1 MDEFIRHGAGSPV
14 IDVRSPSEYLHAHY
28 PGAVSVPL
36 FTDEERKVVGT
47 LYKQQSREMAI
58 KAGLDY
64 FGPKMRPMVEQVEK
78 LLEEKQTRRVVVHCW
93 RGGMRSG
100 AVSWLLDLYGFE
112 VLTLDGGY
120 KAYRNWVL
128 NQIARPHFLRILSGY
143 TGSGKT
149 EILKELERLGQLVLD
164 LEGLAGHR
172 GSAFGHLGQE
182 PQCSNEQFENR
193 LAQALHDL
201 SCKNF
206 EDPAIW
212 VENESSRIGDL
223 AIHYNFF
230 TQMKAAP
237 RVDIAIPWEARLA
250 YIEEGYGKFDP
261 ALLISGVQR
270 IRRRLGEANIPLAG
284 GHSIDSP
291 EPVFGLS
298 VNGMVKIKHLKQ
310 NNKAREGDLLL
321 LTKPIGVGVLATA
334 AKREVITAED
344 EALLYS
350 QLTRLNT
357 IGADLGRSEAVHAMT
372 DVTGFGL
379 TGHLI
384 EMAEGSGLSAVLEY
398 TKVPKL
404 EAAGKYL
411 RQNVIPDATY
421 RNWKSYHQKLAFDA
435 SVDAME
441 SFQLLQDPQTN
452 GGLLV
457 AVSPDGL
464 ADVQQLLAEKG
475 YSRYTEPIG
484 RLVGRGEKTVSVA

>member
-1 MDEFIRHGAGSPV
+1 MEEIKLTQYARGAGCGCKIAPQV
-14 IDVRSPSEYLHAHY
+14 
-28 PGAVSVPL
+28 
-36 FTDEERKVVGT
+36 
-47 LYKQQSREMAI
+47 
-58 KAGLDY
+58 LD
-64 FGPKMRPMVEQVEK
+64 
-78 LLEEKQTRRVVVHCW
+78 
-93 RGGMRSG
+93 
-100 AVSWLLDLYGFE
+100 
-112 VLTLDGGY
+112 
-120 KAYRNWVL
+120 
-128 NQIARPHFLRILSGY
+128 
-143 TGSGKT
+143 
-149 EILKELERLGQLVLD
+149 EILKSSSARDSFDALLVGNASRDDAAVYRINDADALIATTDFFTPIVNDPFVFGQVAAANALSDVYAMGGSPLLALAILGWPVDKLPASVAQQV
-164 LEGLAGHR
+164 LEG
-172 GSAFGHLGQE
+172 
-182 PQCSNEQFENR
+182 
-193 LAQALHDL
+193 
-201 SCKNF
+201 
-206 EDPAIW
+206 
-212 VENESSRIGDL
+212 
-223 AIHYNFF
+223 
-230 TQMKAAP
+230 
-237 RVDIAIPWEARLA
+237 AR
-250 YIEEGYGKFDP
+250 
-261 ALLISGVQR
+261 STCR
-270 IRRRLGEANIPLAG
+270 EANIPLAG

-344 EALLYS
+344 EAMLYS